1 MKMYQKLLPEPRRI
15 HHKLAIIWAMLIFWS
30 SFADGRPSEN
40 DSELTLK
47 GYSSKSN
54 GGEERNTSSCLFSYS
69 NMDSRELSKC
79 KR

>member
-1 MKMYQKLLPEPRRI
+1 MKMYQKLLPKPRSI
-15 HHKLAIIWAMLIFWS
+15 HHKFAIIWAMLIFLS
-30 SFADGRPSEN
+30 SCADGRRPAN
-40 DSELTLK
+40 VSELTLK

-54 GGEERNTSSCLFSYS
+54 GGEEGNTSRCLFSYS

>member
-1 MKMYQKLLPEPRRI
+1 MKMYQKLLPKPRSI
-15 HHKLAIIWAMLIFWS
+15 HHKFAIIWAMLIFLS
-30 SFADGRPSEN
+30 SCADGRRPAN
-40 DSELTLK
+40 VSELTLK

-54 GGEERNTSSCLFSYS
+54 GGVERNTSRCLFSYS